1 MLCQIKTDWGN
12 VPKAELFKDS
22 AVGLRKRRNIVITAP
37 ACELHKRKGISRGQ
51 YKNTAFHHVW
61 LYCFHVIQKYSDK
74 VCLFLKNAPSPEKLQ
89 HL

>member
-1 MLCQIKTDWGN
+1 MLCQVKTDWGK

-22 AVGLRKRRNIVITAP
+22 AVGLRERRNIVITAL

-74 VCLFLKNAPSPEKLQ
+74 GCLFLKNAPSPEKLQ